1 MGEEKPPT
9 LGESLKTSL
18 EIIAEDPILRIL
30 LKRIPLV
37 GDSLTEI
44 AAGKG
49 QQIIEARRDEF
60 LQLLAEHL
68 AMLEEQAVR
77 KDYFQTP
84 EGFDLLIKA
93 LDEARKTRS
102 KEKKDL
108 YARILRGAIV
118 DLEQGRYSAEEYL
131 YLISDLTIKELRVAR
146 LLYATRP
153 ESEVDHWEEWKK
165 EVCSDLNIDRD
176 DLSMIL
182 ARIEASGL
190 IEQVIGTRG
199 SKRYIGS
206 VNPGRGYYKVTPGLK
221 KLMEFLEP

>member
-37 GDSLTEI
+37 GDSLTAI

-176 DLSMIL
+176 NLSMIL

-199 SKRYIGS
+199 SKR
-206 VNPGRGYYKVTPGLK
+206 
-221 KLMEFLEP
+221 